1 MDARKMKP
9 IDDLL
14 QGGRPERTNPWLA
27 KIYLVTCDILSRLF
41 DHIQVPEN
49 FPSSSSGAT
58 LITLDRSIVLD
69 SILTSIARRRGFTK
83 VSDGI
88 APLVLRDSKVVYRSH
103 FRDEKVLHSIAQQSD
118 THKFVT
124 FNVIYGSGPIKT
136 TRNYSIGIL
145 DAISLLLWKNSL
157 TVIIGEPRS
166 VKVSSGNIS
175 RALSRALKVDF
186 YGNLKV
192 IRGTPFQPIKA
203 QAETVLSGAEFEDEC
218 SRLAKERGVSIDQAK
233 KLTTKA
239 FYELAANP
247 ARWVHFL
254 VGNLAKLV
262 IWHLFPVVRVEGLQ
276 SFVSS
281 SKSNPTVIVPVHR
294 SHLDYILLGSILFK
308 SRLNSPLVA
317 AGINLNFWPVG
328 FFLRRVGAF
337 FVKRT
342 GGSDPVH
349 GLVLRRYVTY
359 LLKRGHLLEFFI
371 EGGRS
376 RTGRMRAPKL
386 GLLKAIV
393 AAHQKGLRKD
403 VAFVPVSISYEQVIE
418 DKALAQENFG
428 GKKVEEN
435 VVSLFSARSILRRS
449 YGEVIVKFHDPIFL
463 SNFAGSTTG
472 GRGNLVTSLA
482 QGLTDRMRAGTN
494 PTLTALASTSVMLAP
509 RYTQSAEELIE
520 SVRYLSRLSDICR
533 ESDPRIGSN
542 SRTLQSVLQ
551 DTETTLKQL
560 TESGLLDH
568 QELSGRSFYT
578 IPESKRLRSDFY
590 RNATI
595 HLYLP
600 YALIEIASEGHQS
613 PDVTT
618 LRKLHSLFENDYL
631 LPPEEDFVG
640 QCLKLSPSFKELKEE
655 FGSAALTLA
664 PLMLPTLELYL
675 WIINELQKAAASWQQ
690 DSAPRIPYEE
700 FISQIFSQHQVAL
713 STGVVTRTE
722 TFSRAAIESG
732 IEALSSR
739 GLISA
744 PPARRGPRAIR
755 IISDIQPEKA
765 FIAKL
770 TELIVSNQNSKMI
783 ETRRKLTGIV

>member
-14 QGGRPERTNPWLA
+14 QGGQPDKSPRWIAR
-27 KIYLVTCDILSRLF
+27 IYTLTCDVLSRLF
-41 DHIQVPEN
+41 DHIQVPDN
-49 FPSSSSGAT
+49 FPTTSSGTT
-58 LITLDRSIVLD
+58 LITLDKSIILD
-69 SILTSIARRRGFTK
+69 SILTSLARRKGFAK
-83 VSDGI
+83 IRNGNV
-88 APLVLRDSKVVYRSH
+88 PLHLRNNKSIYRSH
-103 FRDEKVLHSIAQQSD
+103 FRSEKTLHSLVQQSD
-118 THKFVT
+118 THQFVT

-136 TRNYSIGIL
+136 TRNYSVGIL
-145 DAISLLLWKNSL
+145 DAISLILWKNSL

-166 VKVSSGNIS
+166 LKVTSGNIS

-186 YGNLKV
+186 YSNLKV

-203 QAETVLSGAEFEDEC
+203 QAETVLSGSEFEDEC
-218 SRLAKERGVSIDQAK
+218 SRLAKERGVSLDQAK
-233 KLTTKA
+233 KLTTKS

-254 VGNLAKLV
+254 LGNLSKLV

-276 SFVSS
+276 SFTSS
-281 SKSNPTVIVPVHR
+281 SKNNPTVIVPVHR

-418 DKALAQENFG
+418 DKALAHENLG

-449 YGEVIVKFHDPIFL
+449 YGEVIVKFHDPIYL
-463 SNFAGSTTG
+463 SNFAGTNTG
-472 GRGNLVTSLA
+472 GRGNLVTTLA

-509 RYTQSAEELIE
+509 RYTLSAE
-520 SVRYLSRLSDICR
+520 
-533 ESDPRIGSN
+533 DPSE
-542 SRTLQSVLQ
+542 RTA
-551 DTETTLKQL
+551 
-560 TESGLLDH
+560 LD
-568 QELSGRSFYT
+568 
-578 IPESKRLRSDFY
+578 
-590 RNATI
+590 
-595 HLYLP
+595 
-600 YALIEIASEGHQS
+600 
-613 PDVTT
+613 
-618 LRKLHSLFENDYL
+618 
-631 LPPEEDFVG
+631 
-640 QCLKLSPSFKELKEE
+640 
-655 FGSAALTLA
+655 
-664 PLMLPTLELYL
+664 
-675 WIINELQKAAASWQQ
+675 
-690 DSAPRIPYEE
+690 
-700 FISQIFSQHQVAL
+700 
-713 STGVVTRTE
+713 
-722 TFSRAAIESG
+722 
-732 IEALSSR
+732 
-739 GLISA
+739 
-744 PPARRGPRAIR
+744 
-755 IISDIQPEKA
+755 QP
-765 FIAKL
+765 
-770 TELIVSNQNSKMI
+770 
-783 ETRRKLTGIV
+783 